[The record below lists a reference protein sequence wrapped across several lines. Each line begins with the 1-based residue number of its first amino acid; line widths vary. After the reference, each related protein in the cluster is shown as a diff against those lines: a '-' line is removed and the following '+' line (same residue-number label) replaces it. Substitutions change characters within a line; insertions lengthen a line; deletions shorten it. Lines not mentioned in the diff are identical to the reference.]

1 MEFRPGLAMELIF
14 FGTIVRAGPFQV
26 RKRAPSPSLRVK
38 RDAATRKKL
47 IKLSQFFIAW
57 LALLPAYGSARAIV
71 EKWAT
76 PLARSMVT
84 SEA

>member
-1 MEFRPGLAMELIF
+1 MVFRAGLAMELIF
-14 FGTIVRAGPFQV
+14 FGTIVRAGPFPV

-57 LALLPAYGSARAIV
+57 LALLPGSARAIV